1 MVTILYCC
9 TTFQIP
15 TKSFLTDNYL
25 ITMVTPIEKKC
36 KLTIIKV
43 IGVFFKITIC
53 RQNHKASLCMKVC
66 RQLLMNQII
75 FCYEFLTT
83 RSSFTASSRS
93 SWSYGLEA
101 VPSSVAYK
109 ELRVVIALVFGPTMQ
124 FRLGLNALLLS
135 HT

>member
-1 MVTILYCC
+1 
-9 TTFQIP
+9 
-15 TKSFLTDNYL
+15 
-25 ITMVTPIEKKC
+25 
-36 KLTIIKV
+36 
-43 IGVFFKITIC
+43 
-53 RQNHKASLCMKVC
+53 MKVC

-135 HT
+135 HTYHKKWHDKNS